1 MLAFLKKG
9 SRELR
14 VVFHVF
20 KARQN
25 KDDNSSDDDNKDNNL
40 TAYLNSLIIV
50 WLLTLPLLTLPLPYL
65 YLS

>member
-25 KDDNSSDDDNKDNNL
+25 NDNDSSDDDNKDNNL
-40 TAYLNSLIIV
+40 TAYLSSLIIV
-50 WLLTLPLLTLPLPYL
+50 
-65 YLS
+65 